1 MRRKATIPLVLMT
14 CLWGTAV
21 PAVTLNS
28 RTSAIT
34 YATPDGVQH
43 VWIFAT
49 SATNLYAASSDDNW
63 TWMDLGQPPS
73 GQGISVPSA
82 ITYRDPSVGQA
93 FAVFVTT
100 DDGHLRV
107 NAYLPS
113 SGWQW

>member
-43 VWIFAT
+43 VWVFAT
-49 SATNLYAASSDDNW
+49 SPTNLYAASSDDNW
-63 TWMDLGQPPS
+63 TWMDLGQPS
-73 GQGISVPSA
+73 FWA
-82 ITYRDPSVGQA
+82 RDFRSEC
-93 FAVFVTT
+93 
-100 DDGHLRV
+100 DHLSRPV
-107 NAYLPS
+107 CGAGVCRLRNY
-113 SGWQW
+113 GR